1 MTSGSSK
8 HFLDLEAG
16 VDEEEEQ
23 SDDPNENE
31 EQEELFLHGEC

>member
-1 MTSGSSK
+1 MTSGSFK

-16 VDEEEEQ
+16 VDEEEEL
-23 SDDPNENE
+23 SDNPNENE